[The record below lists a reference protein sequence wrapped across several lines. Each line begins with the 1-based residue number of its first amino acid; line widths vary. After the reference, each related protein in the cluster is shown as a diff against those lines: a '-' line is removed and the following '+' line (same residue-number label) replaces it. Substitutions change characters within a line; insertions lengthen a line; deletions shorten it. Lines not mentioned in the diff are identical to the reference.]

1 MQARQSLVGTS
12 PHCYTAKI
20 KGTLSELI
28 TQLHQGM
35 HDVNE
40 PKAQALFETSAEVL
54 KGLLTA
60 YIHYEHQSGQP

>member
-1 MQARQSLVGTS
+1 MQAGQSLVGTS

-28 TQLHQGM
+28 TQLHQSS

-60 YIHYEHQSGQP
+60 YIHYEHQSEQP